1 MYQIYCVKNY
11 ELVCQ
16 TYIIVVQSMS
26 KTRIRFL
33 KIAPY
38 SKVYVIKIIF
48 KRKIAS
54 HLIHFIVL
62 GKPNEFVGVFLI
74 KQIFF

>member
-16 TYIIVVQSMS
+16 TYYFQSMS
-26 KTRIRFL
+26 KTRIRFFL
-33 KIAPY
+33 KIAAY
-38 SKVYVIKIIF
+38 LKVCVIKILF

-62 GKPNEFVGVFLI
+62 GKPNEFV
-74 KQIFF
+74 

>member
-16 TYIIVVQSMS
+16 TYIIFKVVQSMS

-33 KIAPY
+33 KKIAAY
-38 SKVYVIKIIF
+38 LKVCVIKILF

-62 GKPNEFVGVFLI
+62 GKPNEFV
-74 KQIFF
+74 